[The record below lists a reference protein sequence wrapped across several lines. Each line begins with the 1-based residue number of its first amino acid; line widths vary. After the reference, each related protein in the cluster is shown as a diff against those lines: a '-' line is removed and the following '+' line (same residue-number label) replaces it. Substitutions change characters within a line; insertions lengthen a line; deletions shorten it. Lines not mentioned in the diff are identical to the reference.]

1 MDLANFE
8 AVRIVRD
15 LARKQHS
22 GALAQLASRMS
33 SALHYRDASGD
44 PFKKVKGLL
53 TDMISKLESAA
64 EADATKKA
72 YCDKELKETTAKKE
86 DKSDDIESL
95 TTKLEQGTAKSAKL
109 KEEVAALQSELSK
122 LSKSQAEM
130 DKMRKEQKDT
140 YLEAKAELEKGLK
153 GLRLALKVLK
163 EYYAKDSSHGSSDGS
178 ASGIISLIE
187 VCESDFSKNLA

>member
-86 DKSDDIESL
+86 DKSDDIEGL
-95 TTKLEQGTAKSAKL
+95 TTKLEQATAKSAKL
-109 KEEVAALQSELSK
+109 KEDVAMLQNELLK

-130 DKMRKEQKDT
+130 ESF
-140 YLEAKAELEKGLK
+140 E
-153 GLRLALKVLK
+153 
-163 EYYAKDSSHGSSDGS
+163 SSFCNIATSPFNF
-178 ASGIISLIE
+178 A
-187 VCESDFSKNLA
+187 DFA